1 MKPVKHPLSSSS
13 KLADVP
19 ELNYK
24 KGLLNSP
31 LSPKLKEKQ
40 SSKLVH
46 EKLEPV
52 VLSSPPTGES
62 IVRYALPIPSSK
74 TKELIAEDELLRKIT
89 KQLKMVVSSLEET
102 YGSCSENV
110 EKPVVKSEREEL
122 SLSLG
127 DNLNSFLECCSQFT
141 AQLDEAAKE
150 EHHILDSLFK
160 WFQRQVNQMEEVSK
174 DQSFSEAELPAPDK
188 TVTFSIERVVKHLQK
203 LEELKARLQE
213 RSTPSLH
220 IMLAK
225 PKIGETPLETVQS
238 YEKVQEKIEEFIKT
252 HAPEG
257 FTDVTGP
264 NIKLVDVGYRELF
277 INLTPE
283 ARRVKKYKQILN
295 DLQVLS
301 EEKLVLQNELQ
312 RLRNSEKSYDRTR
325 KTMKMDKKKP
335 KEKSE
340 VSEEKKSSVK
350 ELKTEE
356 LLKAQKI
363 ASALE
368 TENKILQEQLKR
380 ATQEADKARHQLKYF
395 LNQGELLKSD
405 MKNKATVENN
415 NSKRDIKGK
424 DPKSIPLD
432 IGTRIA
438 EVADSSEQKTNAN
451 IQEQPQLLVI
461 LQLLSLPTESSVVR
475 L

>member
-1 MKPVKHPLSSSS
+1 MKPVRHPLSSSS

-40 SSKLVH
+40 SSKSVH

-127 DNLNSFLECCSQFT
+127 DDLNSFLECCSQFA

-225 PKIGETPLETVQS
+225 PKTTERFHEVSLLWDSQVLEKHWTQK
-238 YEKVQEKIEEFIKT
+238 EWLN
-252 HAPEG
+252 H
-257 FTDVTGP
+257 
-264 NIKLVDVGYRELF
+264 
-277 INLTPE
+277 E
-283 ARRVKKYKQILN
+283 ALEKYKQILT

-312 RLRNSEKSYDRTR
+312 RLRNSE
-325 KTMKMDKKKP
+325 
-335 KEKSE
+335 
-340 VSEEKKSSVK
+340 
-350 ELKTEE
+350 
-356 LLKAQKI
+356 KI

-432 IGTRIA
+432 IA
-438 EVADSSEQKTNAN
+438 EVADSSGQKTNAN
-451 IQEQPQLLVI
+451 IQEQPQESLGHELSTGNVAPTPEPDPLATGGYSNFISFQQVEHQVQTKCGQQSFLLKFF
-461 LQLLSLPTESSVVR
+461 QLVRPWSQGGRLRESPLLGLTLPCPKAC
-475 L
+475 